1 MLGIG
6 FILLEK
12 SKAGKYLNGRV
23 VGDMAIF

>member
-12 SKAGKYLNGRV
+12 LKAEKYLNGRV